1 MNASVGGLL
10 AERWIA
16 ARTIRDGGIVAAT
29 IALVVLVPPLVYG
42 YFVRR
47 QFGFLDLSGYMPYE
61 EARQALAGG
70 DLLGFLATP
79 LLAMNMTSGALLS
92 NMYSLTF
99 GQSILTVCLGTAI
112 ALNLIAHLD
121 LRRVCR
127 VTGFHGTTAA
137 AGSGLCATVA
147 ASSTSIMGCCG
158 SGIAGGVLTL
168 AGVGAGTAADIAG
181 WSTPVQALFII
192 GIVLNWLRLRGRL
205 TAAGTGQGVPRTTQV
220 H

>member
-1 MNASVGGLL
+1 MNASVGALL
-10 AERWIA
+10 SKRWIA

-29 IALVVLVPPLVYG
+29 VALVLLLPPLVYG
-42 YFVRR
+42 YFVWR

-61 EARQALAGG
+61 EARQALAAG
-70 DLLGFLATP
+70 DLPGFLGTP
-79 LLAMNMTSGALLS
+79 LLSMNMTSGALLS
-92 NMYSLTF
+92 SMYSLTF

-127 VTGFHGTTAA
+127 VTGLHGPTAA

-158 SGIAGGVLTL
+158 SGVAGGVLTL

-181 WSTPVQALFII
+181 WSTPVQALFIV
-192 GIVLNWLRLRGRL
+192 GFVLNWLRLRGKLR
-205 TAAGTGQGVPRTTQV
+205 AAGGG
-220 H
+220 